1 MKNWFKLLAALL
13 LALSVGSAMASKD
26 PRDVDGTEEHPEII
40 RFPNFFINESKHNDY
55 NEVAFPTKSG
65 EQVKAGKYWWIAYML
80 KLESRVPSPV
90 EVIKNYENA
99 FKQIGGTQ
107 VYRDKSDTAVY
118 RMPLAQGG
126 ERWVQLQVTG
136 EGHHYQMTIV
146 ETAPMEQK
154 LEFSSDEMAAA
165 IGKNGFVALNGIL
178 FDTGKAAIKPESE
191 ALIKEIV
198 ALLNKD
204 KSLKLSIVGHTD
216 NAGDKKANLALS
228 KQRAESVV
236 RQLVAAGIDA
246 RRLKAEGKG
255 DTEPT
260 ADNRMEE
267 GRAKNRRVELVK
279 F

>member
-1 MKNWFKLLAALL
+1 
-13 LALSVGSAMASKD
+13 
-26 PRDVDGTEEHPEII
+26 
-40 RFPNFFINESKHNDY
+40 
-55 NEVAFPTKSG
+55 
-65 EQVKAGKYWWIAYML
+65 
-80 KLESRVPSPV
+80 
-90 EVIKNYENA
+90 
-99 FKQIGGTQ
+99 
-107 VYRDKSDTAVY
+107 
-118 RMPLAQGG
+118 
-126 ERWVQLQVTG
+126 
-136 EGHHYQMTIV
+136 
-146 ETAPMEQK
+146 MEQK

-216 NAGDKKANLALS
+216 NAGNKKANLALS
-228 KQRAESVV
+228 KQRAESLV

-246 RRLKAEGKG
+246 RRLKADGKG

-260 ADNRMEE
+260 ADNRMDE